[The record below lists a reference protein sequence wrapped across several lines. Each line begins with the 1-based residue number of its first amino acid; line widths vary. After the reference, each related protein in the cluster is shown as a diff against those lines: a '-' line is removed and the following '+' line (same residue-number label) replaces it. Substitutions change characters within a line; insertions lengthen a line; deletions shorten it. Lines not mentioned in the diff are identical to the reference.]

1 MKQETEQK
9 YNILIERL
17 RENSVSPNVVAQLK
31 QMTQAAEQNNF
42 NGALAMHKDL
52 AQRNWQEC
60 KDWGNAL
67 KILISFK
74 QRFHQ

>member
-1 MKQETEQK
+1 
-9 YNILIERL
+9 
-17 RENSVSPNVVAQLK
+17 
-31 QMTQAAEQNNF
+31 MTQAAEQNNF